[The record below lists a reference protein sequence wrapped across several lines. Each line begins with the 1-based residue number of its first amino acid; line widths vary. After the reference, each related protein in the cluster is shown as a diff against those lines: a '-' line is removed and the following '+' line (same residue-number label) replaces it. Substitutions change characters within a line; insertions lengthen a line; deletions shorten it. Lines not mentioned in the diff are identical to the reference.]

1 MHLQANVEA
10 MRAKDKCRAPWRRG
24 LVRFGFGFVHISMFV
39 GYSFISS
46 PCLFLSVVQSCSPHI
61 FSSVSPPLCKQN
73 NNALVSF
80 HQTDVVFLEREVKT
94 RKQKFGVEIYDLM
107 AQLEVDDGMSVDE
120 KEGKI
125 RLSFD
130 QARKDISVIQAKID
144 SKKEEMTKT
153 EVVDAIRTS
162 GAPGVEIPADHQP
175 AAATIVTE

>member
-1 MHLQANVEA
+1 
-10 MRAKDKCRAPWRRG
+10 
-24 LVRFGFGFVHISMFV
+24 
-39 GYSFISS
+39 
-46 PCLFLSVVQSCSPHI
+46 
-61 FSSVSPPLCKQN
+61 
-73 NNALVSF
+73 
-80 HQTDVVFLEREVKT
+80 
-94 RKQKFGVEIYDLM
+94 M

-153 EVVDAIRTS
+153 EVVDAC

>member
-1 MHLQANVEA
+1 
-10 MRAKDKCRAPWRRG
+10 
-24 LVRFGFGFVHISMFV
+24 
-39 GYSFISS
+39 
-46 PCLFLSVVQSCSPHI
+46 
-61 FSSVSPPLCKQN
+61 
-73 NNALVSF
+73 
-80 HQTDVVFLEREVKT
+80 
-94 RKQKFGVEIYDLM
+94 M

-153 EVVDAIRTS
+153 EVDQASGTS
-162 GAPGVEIPADHQP
+162 GAPAVEIPADHQP

>member
-1 MHLQANVEA
+1 
-10 MRAKDKCRAPWRRG
+10 
-24 LVRFGFGFVHISMFV
+24 
-39 GYSFISS
+39 
-46 PCLFLSVVQSCSPHI
+46 VVQSCSPHI

-80 HQTDVVFLEREVKT
+80 HQTDIVFLEREVKT

-144 SKKEEMTKT
+144 SKKEEMNKT
-153 EVVDAIRTS
+153 EVVDAFASGTS

>member
-1 MHLQANVEA
+1 
-10 MRAKDKCRAPWRRG
+10 
-24 LVRFGFGFVHISMFV
+24 
-39 GYSFISS
+39 
-46 PCLFLSVVQSCSPHI
+46 
-61 FSSVSPPLCKQN
+61 
-73 NNALVSF
+73 
-80 HQTDVVFLEREVKT
+80 
-94 RKQKFGVEIYDLM
+94 M